1 MRYFIVAG
9 EASGDLHGAE
19 LIRQLSFE
27 DTDAEIAC
35 WGGELMSD
43 AGADLRIHYR
53 DLAFMGFTEVV
64 MNLHRIIRYYI
75 LIKRQIAAFR
85 PDLVILIDYPGF
97 NLRLADYLKKRG
109 IRVYYYISPKVWAW
123 KRRRVYKIRK
133 LIDRMYVIFPFE
145 EQFFAGYNYRVH
157 YFGNPLAD
165 IVLSGMADA
174 PDPEAFK
181 EFNGLDGRPVI
192 ALLAGSRVQ
201 EVRKMLPRMISIRE
215 TYPDY
220 QFVVAGVRSVP
231 AGLYSEILSGS
242 DVKVVYE
249 QMYALLNSSE
259 LALVTSGTA
268 TLETA
273 LAGVPQVVCY
283 YTSPLTYML
292 ARLVLRIKFISL
304 VNIIMEREVVK
315 ELIQGE
321 LNQYNLVKEAGLLLR
336 GGWKREVMQSDYRK
350 LRDMLSGKGAAAA
363 VARNMVDSLKLVS
376 DVN

>member
-1 MRYFIVAG
+1 
-9 EASGDLHGAE
+9 
-19 LIRQLSFE
+19 
-27 DTDAEIAC
+27 
-35 WGGELMSD
+35 
-43 AGADLRIHYR
+43 
-53 DLAFMGFTEVV
+53 
-64 MNLHRIIRYYI
+64 
-75 LIKRQIAAFR
+75 
-85 PDLVILIDYPGF
+85 
-97 NLRLADYLKKRG
+97 
-109 IRVYYYISPKVWAW
+109 VWAW

-145 EQFFAGYNYRVH
+145 EQFFAKYNYRVH

-165 IVLSGMADA
+165 IVWNGMADA
-174 PDPEAFK
+174 PDHEAFK
-181 EFNGLDGRPVI
+181 EFNGLDQRPVI
-192 ALLAGSRVQ
+192 ALLPGSRVQ
-201 EVRKMLPRMISIRE
+201 EVKKMLSRMISVRE

-231 AGLYSEILSGS
+231 AGIYSEILSGS

-283 YTSPLTYML
+283 YTSPVTYML
-292 ARLVLRIKFISL
+292 ARMVLRIRFISL

-315 ELIQGE
+315 ELIQGD

-336 GGWKREVMQSDYRK
+336 GGWKREVMQSDYRR
-350 LRDMLSGKGAAAA
+350 LSDMLSGKGAAAA
-363 VARNMVDSLKLVS
+363 VARNMVDSLKLLS